1 MVDSQLADADAALKA
16 KAAAAAEDVP
26 IISYSSP
33 NTENSPE
40 QHQLDRKKLAADQ
53 GTGNTVAS
61 SAAAG

>member
-1 MVDSQLADADAALKA
+1 MVDSQTADAAMKA

-33 NTENSPE
+33 NTENSPA
-40 QHQLDRKKLAADQ
+40 QHVGSKKLIAGEQ

-61 SAAAG
+61 SAAG